1 MVGTI
6 STTTT
11 ATVFI
16 ELKYIKSLI
25 SLFLVDIIFDYTV
38 PAFHACSLIFLFAF
52 TVEDTQATGLNP
64 VSFQLSL
71 KIHCF
76 QHLVIS
82 KFVSIILAS

>member
-11 ATVFI
+11 ATAFI

-25 SLFLVDIIFDYTV
+25 SLLLVDIVFDYTV

-52 TVEDTQATGLNP
+52 TVEDTGNWLESSELP
-64 VSFQLSL
+64 IEPKDSL
-71 KIHCF
+71 C
-76 QHLVIS
+76 
-82 KFVSIILAS
+82 